1 MIRHRVV
8 FAGLVYACLVGVLAA
23 PLPAQVKGK
32 PAQSGTRAT
41 QPSAAAPKGKP
52 APGAK
57 AAEPSGAARQEA
69 AVTVNAKSATL
80 MEVASGQM
88 LASQN
93 QDEKIPPASFVKVLT
108 LYVVYDMIKNGQ
120 ASLTDEVYISKKAW
134 ETGGSKMFVELGT
147 KVPLEEIIKGIAIV
161 SGNDA
166 CIAAAEHIS
175 GSVEVFVKVMNET
188 AQKLGMT
195 NSHFDNPHGLPSAQQ
210 YTTAYDMTVLAR
222 SYINNFPDALK
233 MHSTLEYTY
242 SGILQYN
249 RNRLLRK
256 DASVDGL
263 KTGFIAEAGYHLLA
277 TAKRDERRL
286 IAVVMGAKSPSVRE
300 EEALKLLNYGYR
312 NFAFESLF
320 ARGQILDELPVWKG
334 TSNRLPIVP
343 GEEGMIVVPADQKNK
358 LVKEKTLPEYVVAP
372 VEKNQVIGQ
381 YTVKVGTNVIRS
393 IPLVAQTDVPQAGL
407 VKIALDSVLYFFGRV
422 KVITYIVLG
431 IVIIVLAV
439 IIMNFF
445 ARTRRHKSRVRF

>member
-1 MIRHRVV
+1 MRHRVV
-8 FAGLVYACLVGVLAA
+8 FAGFVYACLLGVLAA

-41 QPSAAAPKGKP
+41 EPSKGKP
-52 APGAK
+52 ATPGTK
-57 AAEPSGAARQEA
+57 ATEPSGAPRQEA
-69 AVTVNAKSATL
+69 AVTVHAKSAVL
-80 MEVASGQM
+80 MEAASGQM
-88 LASQN
+88 LVSQN
-93 QDEKIPPASFVKVLT
+93 QDEKIGPASFVKVLT
-108 LYVVYDMIKNGQ
+108 LYVVYDMLKNGKVK
-120 ASLTDEVYISKKAW
+120 LTDEVYVSKKAW
-134 ETGGSKMFVELGT
+134 EESGRDGSTMFLKLGS
-147 KVPLEEIIKGIAIV
+147 KVPLEELIKGIAIV

-166 CIAAAEHIS
+166 CVAVAEHIS
-175 GSVEVFVKVMNET
+175 GSVEMFVKVMNET

-195 NSHFDNPHGLPSAQQ
+195 NSHFDSPHGWPSAQQ
-210 YTTAYDMTVLAR
+210 YTTTYDMAILAR
-222 SYINNFPDALK
+222 RYISDFPEALK
-233 MHSTLEYTY
+233 LHSTLEYTY
-242 SGILQYN
+242 AGILQYN

-256 DASVDGL
+256 DSSVDGL
-263 KTGFIAEAGYHLLA
+263 KTGWFAEAGYHLLA

-300 EEALKLLNYGYR
+300 EEVLKLLNYGYR

-358 LVKEKTLPEYVVAP
+358 LVKEKILPEYVVAP

-381 YTVKVGTNVIRS
+381 YTVKVGANVIRS
-393 IPLVAQTDVPQAGL
+393 IPLVAQTDVPQAGFI
-407 VKIALDSVLYFFGRV
+407 KIALDSVLYFFGRV
-422 KVITYIVLG
+422 KVLTYILLG
-431 IVIIVLAV
+431 MVIIVLAV
-439 IIMNFF
+439 IAMNFL

>member
-1 MIRHRVV
+1 MIRHQVV
-8 FAGLVYACLVGVLAA
+8 FAGLVYACLVGILAA

-32 PAQSGTRAT
+32 PAERGTRAAE
-41 QPSAAAPKGKP
+41 PSKGKP

-57 AAEPSGAARQEA
+57 AAEPSGAPRQEA
-69 AVTVNAKSATL
+69 ALTVNAKSAVL
-80 MEVASGQM
+80 MEAASGQM

-93 QDEKIPPASFVKVLT
+93 QDEKIPPASFVKLLT

-120 ASLTDEVYISKKAW
+120 ANLTDEVYISKKAW
-134 ETGGSKMFVELGT
+134 ETGGSKMFVDLGT
-147 KVPLEEIIKGIAIV
+147 KVPLEEIMKGIAIV

-166 CIAAAEHIS
+166 CVAAAEHIS

-195 NSHFDNPHGLPSAQQ
+195 NSRFDNPHGLPSAQQ
-210 YTTAYDMTVLAR
+210 YTTAHDMVVLAR

-242 SGILQYN
+242 SGIQQYN

-256 DASVDGL
+256 DSSVDGL

-286 IAVVMGAKSPSVRE
+286 MAVVMGAKSPSVRE

-312 NFAFESLF
+312 NFAFVSLF
-320 ARGQILDELPVWKG
+320 TKGQALYELPVWKG
-334 TSNRLPIVP
+334 TSDSLHIVP
-343 GEEGMIVVPADQKNK
+343 GEAGMIVVPAEQKNK
-358 LVKEKTLPEYVVAP
+358 LEHEKTLPEYVVAP
-372 VEKNQVIGQ
+372 IEKDQVIGK
-381 YTVKVGTNVIRS
+381 YTVKIGTNVLRS
-393 IPLVAQTDVPQAGL
+393 IPLVAQTDVPQAGF

-422 KVITYIVLG
+422 KIVTYIVLG

-439 IIMNFF
+439 ITMNFL
-445 ARTRRHKSRVRF
+445 ARTRRHKHRVRY